1 MRQPR
6 PEKTESQH
14 LDAEEALQLRRTL
27 EAHIEDNP
35 ARIRRSAIVHSALQ
49 RGITVMLLA
58 AFPSLTLLYVAGN
71 ALPTHGWLYSV
82 KRGAE
87 EVAVYLQPNSAG
99 RISYRTEQIRRRVTE
114 VAQLTRDG
122 AVGGDEVRRL
132 ERDLVAHIAQVEVDL
147 QNPDANEEAV
157 DAAKTQ
163 LAAKTKVLTALATD
177 SEASEETK
185 VALERIVAATA
196 LVSETANPASL
207 TASSSASSSQ
217 NQDAWDARKL
227 EEASK
232 LLASVRLDV
241 KQYLSIA
248 SETEEPEVIEPL
260 TADLQAIVA
269 NLEKRLVSLKRLE
282 HLADRDRD
290 ALRGLLVD
298 LEAFSEL
305 FDADP
310 LVARRFTIETNPSDQ
325 TASSTPVVAGDE
337 PAPQTAQD

>member
-6 PEKTESQH
+6 PQKTESQH
-14 LDAEEALQLRRTL
+14 LDAEEALRLRRSL
-27 EAHIEDNP
+27 EAHIEDHP

-122 AVGGDEVRRL
+122 AAGSDEVRRL

-185 VALERIVAATA
+185 VALERIVAATTM
-196 LVSETANPASL
+196 VSEAAATTET
-207 TASSSASSSQ
+207 TASTTPE
-217 NQDAWDARKL
+217 NQDAWDTRKL
-227 EEASK
+227 DEAGK
-232 LLASVRLDV
+232 LLASVRVDV
-241 KQYLSIA
+241 KRYLA
-248 SETEEPEVIEPL
+248 DAAETETAEVIDPL
-260 TADLQAIVA
+260 TQDLQAIVGG
-269 NLEKRLVSLKRLE
+269 LEKRLVSLKRLE

-325 TASSTPVVAGDE
+325 TASSTPAAADGE
-337 PAPQTAQD
+337 PAPQTVQD